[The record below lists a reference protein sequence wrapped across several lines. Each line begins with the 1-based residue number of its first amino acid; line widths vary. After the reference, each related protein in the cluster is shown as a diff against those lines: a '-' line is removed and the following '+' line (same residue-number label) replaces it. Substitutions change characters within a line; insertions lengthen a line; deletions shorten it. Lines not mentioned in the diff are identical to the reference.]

1 MNFDVIIRGG
11 VVVDGSKSAK
21 RVRADVGIIA
31 DTIEAVGGLGK
42 ARARR
47 VIDASGK
54 IVAPGFIDMHGHSDF
69 ASLSTPTVDSKV
81 RSGVTTEVLSQCG
94 MSPFPL
100 RGETLKRRQDAFEGG
115 KLRITWKDIDGYV
128 AEADKRGCSVNRV
141 LMAGHNSIRGSVMG
155 YVDRA
160 PTPLELKQM
169 VREVEIAM
177 EWGVFGLTTGLI
189 YPPGCYAKTDE
200 IVELC
205 RPAAAAGALY
215 CSHIR
220 GEGET
225 LEKAVNE
232 VLEIHKRARLPVH
245 ISHLKCYRRSNW
257 HKIAWLKKR
266 LFSARK
272 AGADVTA
279 DRYPYTASSTGL
291 DSMLPEWAHVGSVN
305 DMLRRLK
312 NPRTRRKIR
321 EEVLAS
327 HPGDEDWQAAMVS
340 ECAKKKNRKWEGKR
354 LADVARALNLHP
366 FDALC
371 ELLISDKGQTGGVFF
386 HMSDE
391 ILEEI
396 LRWPF
401 VMIGSDSSARSA
413 RKSKTSGKPHPRTYG
428 TSARVLGRYGREKRI
443 LTLQEAL
450 WKLSAF
456 PAERLGL
463 ADRGRIQRNRKA
475 DIVVFDEN
483 TVSDK
488 ATYEDPHRYSVGFE
502 QVLVNGVLTVEKG
515 KHLGALAGKVLK
527 RS

>member
-1 MNFDVIIRGG
+1 
-11 VVVDGSKSAK
+11 
-21 RVRADVGIIA
+21 
-31 DTIEAVGGLGK
+31 
-42 ARARR
+42 
-47 VIDASGK
+47 
-54 IVAPGFIDMHGHSDF
+54 
-69 ASLSTPTVDSKV
+69 
-81 RSGVTTEVLSQCG
+81 
-94 MSPFPL
+94 
-100 RGETLKRRQDAFEGG
+100 
-115 KLRITWKDIDGYV
+115 
-128 AEADKRGCSVNRV
+128 
-141 LMAGHNSIRGSVMG
+141 
-155 YVDRA
+155 
-160 PTPLELKQM
+160 
-169 VREVEIAM
+169 
-177 EWGVFGLTTGLI
+177 
-189 YPPGCYAKTDE
+189 
-200 IVELC
+200 
-205 RPAAAAGALY
+205 
-215 CSHIR
+215 
-220 GEGET
+220 
-225 LEKAVNE
+225 
-232 VLEIHKRARLPVH
+232 
-245 ISHLKCYRRSNW
+245 
-257 HKIAWLKKR
+257 
-266 LFSARK
+266 
-272 AGADVTA
+272 
-279 DRYPYTASSTGL
+279 
-291 DSMLPEWAHVGSVN
+291 
-305 DMLRRLK
+305 MLRRLK